1 MFATFLLLILFP
13 VMCYIW
19 IGAIVS
25 LFKRSK
31 NKSQNNHQSHGID
44 IQAREEEQR
53 INEWGLDDDW
63 RWRKL

>member
-1 MFATFLLLILFP
+1 MFAVFLLLILFP

-25 LFKRSK
+25 LFKRPK
-31 NKSQNNHQSHGID
+31 NKPQNNHQSYGID
-44 IQAREEEQR
+44 IQAKEEEQR

-63 RWRKL
+63 RWGKL